1 MIYRYAIIQSN
12 IVWSVVVWDGV
23 APWEPPEGTELLQ
36 LADGERCGGG
46 WTYEAGA
53 TPRFIPPADIPPE

>member
-1 MIYRYAIIQSN
+1 MKYAIIQSN
-12 IVWSVVVWDGV
+12 IVQSVVVWDGV
-23 APWEPPEGTELLQ
+23 APWSPPEGTELLQ
-36 LADGERCGGG
+36 LAADEPCGGG